1 MTRGRFS
8 RNSENARNR
17 WSLGWGLCCQ
27 FFPWACRTI
36 SKPRS
41 GKVPR
46 KSVWARQFSV
56 PATSQSESNLFL
68 MSGTSRTTQM
78 TLFAAWRIR
87 ELEFKNRIGVSPM
100 CEYSAKAGHP
110 GPWHFVHL
118 GSRAVGGAALVLTE
132 ATAVQA
138 VGRISPEDTGI
149 YLHSYIESWKPIVDF
164 VKEQSAVPGMQLA
177 HAGRKGSTAAP
188 WLGGAKVPPSE
199 GGWVPVAPSA
209 LPFDANYPLPKQLT
223 VPEINQIVE
232 DFRAGARRALAAGF
246 QVVEVHAAHGYLAHE
261 FLSPLSNL
269 RDDEYAGSLENRMRF
284 PLRVVQAVREVWPQN
299 WPVFVRIS
307 ATDWKE
313 DGWDLAQSIEFC
325 KRLKAFGVDL
335 VDVSSGG
342 LVPGVKIPLVPG
354 YQVSFAAAIRREA
367 GIATGAVGLL
377 TDSAQAQTIL
387 STEQADMV
395 FLARELLRDP
405 YWPRRAA
412 QELGVKIKG
421 PVQYER
427 AW

>member
-1 MTRGRFS
+1 
-8 RNSENARNR
+8 
-17 WSLGWGLCCQ
+17 
-27 FFPWACRTI
+27 
-36 SKPRS
+36 
-41 GKVPR
+41 
-46 KSVWARQFSV
+46 
-56 PATSQSESNLFL
+56 
-68 MSGTSRTTQM
+68 M
-78 TLFAAWRIR
+78 TLFAPWRIR

-100 CEYSAKAGHP
+100 CEYSAKDRHP
-110 GPWHFVHL
+110 GTWHFVHL

-149 YLHSYIESWKPIVDF
+149 YLDSHIESWKPIVDF
-164 VKEQSAVPGMQLA
+164 VKEQGAVPGMQLA

-188 WLGGAKVPPSE
+188 WLGGAKVSPSE
-199 GGWVPVAPSA
+199 GGWVPMAPSA
-209 LPFDANYPLPKQLT
+209 LPFDVNYPLPKQLT

-269 RDDEYAGSLENRMRF
+269 RDDEYGGSLENRMRF
-284 PLRVVQAVREVWPQN
+284 PLRVVQAVREVWPQK

-313 DGWDLAQSIEFC
+313 DGGDLAQSIELC

-342 LVPGVKIPLVPG
+342 LVPGVKIPLGPG

-377 TDSAQAQTIL
+377 TDSAQVQTIL

-412 QELGVKIKG
+412 QELGVRIKG